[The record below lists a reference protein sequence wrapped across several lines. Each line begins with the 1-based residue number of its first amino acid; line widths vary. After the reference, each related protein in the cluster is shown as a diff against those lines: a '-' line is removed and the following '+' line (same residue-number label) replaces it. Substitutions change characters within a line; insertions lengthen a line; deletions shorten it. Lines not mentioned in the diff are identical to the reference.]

1 MEKIVISSKARIMLD
16 ELVDILYYENYFSYK
31 TSAQDYVNNIY
42 DFISTIPALRHKPT
56 QYKVFV
62 AYYCKYKHNSKTS
75 WYFIFDIEGDSN
87 FIKNITN
94 NHSRDYVRFIS
105 FIK

>member
-56 QYKVFV
+56 QYKVFGLTTASINIIV
-62 AYYCKYKHNSKTS
+62 KHPGVLFLK
-75 WYFIFDIEGDSN
+75 
-87 FIKNITN
+87 
-94 NHSRDYVRFIS
+94 
-105 FIK
+105 